1 MLTFYL
7 QTLNKKEQLRTNT
20 DTHTHTECI
29 MPAQID
35 NSARLQVQA
44 KVNNITQEQEKQQE
58 ALAEQAKEQATV
70 N

>member
-1 MLTFYL
+1 
-7 QTLNKKEQLRTNT
+7 
-20 DTHTHTECI
+20 

-44 KVNNITQEQEKQQE
+44 KVNNITQEQEEQQ
-58 ALAEQAKEQATV
+58 AELEEQEEERATV

>member
-1 MLTFYL
+1 
-7 QTLNKKEQLRTNT
+7 
-20 DTHTHTECI
+20 

>member
-1 MLTFYL
+1 
-7 QTLNKKEQLRTNT
+7 
-20 DTHTHTECI
+20 

-44 KVNNITQEQEKQQE
+44 KENNIQEGEDQEE
-58 ALAEQAKEQATV
+58 RNAV